1 MWGSLTSSKRLRPQP
16 PHLGHPQAAPSRRK
30 IPGCARSRVGRVAR
44 GVLVTSS
51 SGGQSPSL
59 SPAEK
64 PHPRSL
70 IQQVPQHRTAP
81 PEGAPH

>member
-1 MWGSLTSSKRLRPQP
+1 MWGSLTSTKRLRPQP

-59 SPAEK
+59 SPSREASSEK
-64 PHPRSL
+64 PDPAGPST
-70 IQQVPQHRTAP
+70 QNGSP
-81 PEGAPH
+81 